1 MRCTRN
7 VNKYKLIISEI
18 DNLSMFCRENKY
30 ILAFVKVC
38 SRRKTVRLGK
48 QESNLKDLGDKDLE
62 SIAGCVDIGSR
73 QW

>member
-1 MRCTRN
+1 
-7 VNKYKLIISEI
+7 
-18 DNLSMFCRENKY
+18 MFCQENKY